1 VQKRKLD
8 GVKGLAGYTITKC
21 FPFGAISAMSARNS
35 DVAKLQAI
43 PKQPNPILN
52 HTKTKPILVDRFSLL
67 STVSSETPSSI
78 DDAENEW
85 PTKLV
90 TDAAHVSR
98 VRFAV

>member
-1 VQKRKLD
+1 LPNFSNPKNLND
-8 GVKGLAGYTITKC
+8 DFSG
-21 FPFGAISAMSARNS
+21 PFCEQN
-35 DVAKLQAI
+35 
-43 PKQPNPILN
+43 
-52 HTKTKPILVDRFSLL
+52 
-67 STVSSETPSSI
+67 TVSSETPSSI

>member
-1 VQKRKLD
+1 MPNFSNPKNLND
-8 GVKGLAGYTITKC
+8 DFSG
-21 FPFGAISAMSARNS
+21 PFCEQN
-35 DVAKLQAI
+35 
-43 PKQPNPILN
+43 
-52 HTKTKPILVDRFSLL
+52 
-67 STVSSETPSSI
+67 TVSSETPSSI